1 MESWSSLLTEDKG
14 EIKRKISSLR
24 SCTGRL
30 ASLRLSWTGLKKNL
44 GLPVREKALRIDR
57 ESDTI
62 TVTRQ
67 AELLGI
73 ARSTVYYQPVVD
85 TYNLELM
92 HQIDKQY
99 TKTPFYG
106 SRRITQALKR
116 KGYPVN
122 RKRVRRLMRL
132 MGIEA
137 IYPGPNTSKPH
148 PGHKIY
154 PYLLRGQEITQV
166 NEVWGLILPI

>member
-1 MESWSSLLTEDKG
+1 M
-14 EIKRKISSLR
+14 
-24 SCTGRL
+24 
-30 ASLRLSWTGLKKNL
+30 
-44 GLPVREKALRIDR
+44 RIDR
-57 ESDTI
+57 ESNTI

-73 ARSTVYYQPVVD
+73 ARSTVYYRPVVD
-85 TYNLELM
+85 TYSLELM
-92 HQIDKQY
+92 HQIDRQY

-154 PYLLRGQEITQV
+154 PYLLRGREITQV
-166 NEVWGLILPI
+166 NEVWGADITYIGLRHGWLYLVAIMDWISRYVLIL

>member
-1 MESWSSLLTEDKG
+1 
-14 EIKRKISSLR
+14 
-24 SCTGRL
+24 
-30 ASLRLSWTGLKKNL
+30 
-44 GLPVREKALRIDR
+44 VREKAVRIDR
-57 ESDTI
+57 ESNTI

-73 ARSTVYYQPVVD
+73 ARSTVYYQPVLD
-85 TYNLELM
+85 TYSLELM

-106 SRRITQALKR
+106 SRRIAQALKR
-116 KGYPVN
+116 KGYRVN
-122 RKRVRRLMRL
+122 RKRVQRLMRL

-137 IYPGPNTSKPH
+137 IYPGPNTSRPH

-154 PYLLRGQEITQV
+154 PYLLRDRQITQV
-166 NEVWGLILPI
+166 NEVWGARTITYIGLRHGWLYLVAIMDWMSRYVLILMSCLLPWRLTSA